1 MIVATLFQYFAARM
15 DLETV
20 EPAFVDIDIRTE
32 LSVIG
37 IEHSGACALGAI
49 QLGMCASQCIR
60 MLWRTSK
67 PRARGSYKIE
77 LLRLSLLAR
86 GVTPASNSAQQARGR
101 RQFRAW
107 ALRSVLSARMGIE
120 AEFTFFPKVN
130 YKA

>member
-49 QLGMCASQCIR
+49 QLGMCASQCR
-60 MLWRTSK
+60 EKLGCMVLD
-67 PRARGSYKIE
+67 
-77 LLRLSLLAR
+77 
-86 GVTPASNSAQQARGR
+86 QQPVH
-101 RQFRAW
+101 RQTRKT
-107 ALRSVLSARMGIE
+107 E
-120 AEFTFFPKVN
+120 DP
-130 YKA
+130 